1 MADEICPV
9 PAPAFDLSPY
19 SASRKFLTDG
29 VGRGQFPSFSRAF
42 GVNKLSQ
49 KLSHGP
55 IIILVSAV
63 QKEKNGKFLLQAVI
77 LVSAVQKEKNGK
89 FLLQAD

>member
-1 MADEICPV
+1 MTGKQECLPVSGGAYVADEICPV
-9 PAPAFDLSPY
+9 PVPAIDLSPY

-29 VGRGQFPSFSRAF
+29 VGRGQFPSVSRAF

-63 QKEKNGKFLLQAVI
+63 QKEKNGKFLLQA
-77 LVSAVQKEKNGK
+77 G
-89 FLLQAD
+89 